1 MTHMKELYPIM
12 AFGTILFYLTLVAVI
27 FVHALVSRLPP
38 LPVRIPAVGV
48 VLEKIKSVL
57 R

>member
-1 MTHMKELYPIM
+1 MKELYPIM